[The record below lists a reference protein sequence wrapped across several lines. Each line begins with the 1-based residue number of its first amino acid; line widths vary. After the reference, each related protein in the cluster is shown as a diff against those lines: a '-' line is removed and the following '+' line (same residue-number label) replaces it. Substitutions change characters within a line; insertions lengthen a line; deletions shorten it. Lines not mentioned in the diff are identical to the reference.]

1 MLNSLLVL
9 GLVPGT
15 NFQITFSELMVLC
28 FASALVLYGRHRYLA
43 SQAPSYLPVV
53 MYSELTMQKPAVQLT
68 PHKALILQVDSA
80 LVWLYRSLRQAR
92 LVLQSKY

>member
-15 NFQITFSELMVLC
+15 DFQITFSELMIFCL
-28 FASALVLYGRHRYLA
+28 ALTLAFYSRHRYLA
-43 SQAPSYLPVV
+43 SQTPSYLPAL
-53 MYSELTMQKPAVQLT
+53 MYSELAIQKPVAQLT
-68 PHKALILQVDSA
+68 PHKALILQVDNA

-92 LVLQSKY
+92 LALQNKY